1 MVIPAAQRPA
11 APHEKTAE
19 IANAPHPAT
28 PAPPQGSPAEQRL
41 GAFAVISGSTDA
53 AKYLLHSR
61 VVTIGKT
68 ANAEIKL
75 KALFAPKIAAL
86 VNRAREGYYL
96 CPVGGEKRPT
106 INGRPVEA
114 ATLLK
119 HLDVVEVAGVQL
131 QFFLKEG

>member
-1 MVIPAAQRPA
+1 MLSAPRTPAGHDR
-11 APHEKTAE
+11 TAE
-19 IANAPHPAT
+19 PSNDPARHTAPQ
-28 PAPPQGSPAEQRL
+28 PPSAPAEQRL
-41 GAFAVISGSTDA
+41 GAFAVVAGNTDA
-53 AKYLLHSR
+53 SKYLLHSR

-75 KALFAPKIAAL
+75 KGLFAPKIAAL

-96 CPVGGEKRPT
+96 CPVSGEKRPA